1 MVDNGRV
8 QDWLHARCCESH
20 PSASLNANC
29 VKISSTTTSSMTW
42 QRAQSADW
50 KFAVVMTKTALV
62 KPSSSMNMHILNLS
76 LFYVTFSFGI
86 NKNSFSSD
94 FAHHQCPTNRFA
106 CTQLPLGQP
115 GSHQSE
121 RTSDIRWLSVCFACE
136 TSRSRFRA
144 VFEGGNVDLIVS
156 LWKRIN

>member
-1 MVDNGRV
+1 MPDSVKTVLSCHLILERI
-8 QDWLHARCCESH
+8 
-20 PSASLNANC
+20 ASF
-29 VKISSTTTSSMTW
+29 TTSSMAW

-94 FAHHQCPTNRFA
+94 FAHHQCPTNRFV
-106 CTQLPLGQP
+106 CTQLPLAMHPARRSNEQATVDCLFVLRAKHP
-115 GSHQSE
+115 APDSE
-121 RTSDIRWLSVCFACE
+121 RFLRGEC
-136 TSRSRFRA
+136 RFDRL
-144 VFEGGNVDLIVS
+144 VVKEN
-156 LWKRIN
+156 